1 LRLSTIRSSFKGLG
15 ELFEPDLSEPVTQL
29 VRREVANDTHR
40 SIIKARLGEHAGLS
54 VWEDHA
60 RDDAGG
66 APAVHAGTDDPLELL
81 HGRVVRSGRHRA
93 RFDRAGCSPRH
104 DGGEEQRQEPECTQ
118 TGQVI
123 SRRVTRFVPAAA
135 SASV

>member
-1 LRLSTIRSSFKGLG
+1 MPATMPVVRLLSTRARTIRSSFSMAASFGA
-15 ELFEPDLSEPVTQL
+15 
-29 VRREVANDTHR
+29 VAT
-40 SIIKARLGEHAGLS
+40 
-54 VWEDHA
+54 
-60 RDDAGG
+60 
-66 APAVHAGTDDPLELL
+66 
-81 HGRVVRSGRHRA
+81 GRASTG
-93 RFDRAGCSPRH
+93 AGCSPRH

>member
-1 LRLSTIRSSFKGLG
+1 MPATM
-15 ELFEPDLSEPVTQL
+15 PV
-29 VRREVANDTHR
+29 
-40 SIIKARLGEHAGLS
+40 
-54 VWEDHA
+54 
-60 RDDAGG
+60 
-66 APAVHAGTDDPLELL
+66 VHAGTDDPLELL

-118 TGQVI
+118 PAHVI

>member
-1 LRLSTIRSSFKGLG
+1 MPATMPVVRLLSTRARTIRSSFSMAASFGA
-15 ELFEPDLSEPVTQL
+15 
-29 VRREVANDTHR
+29 VATGR
-40 SIIKARLGEHAGLS
+40 AST
-54 VWEDHA
+54 
-60 RDDAGG
+60 
-66 APAVHAGTDDPLELL
+66 APAA
-81 HGRVVRSGRHRA
+81 
-93 RFDRAGCSPRH
+93 PRH